1 MVIVQTCPGSRLDWP
16 VDVGPFMETFP
27 FHRIGIQSGS
37 LSFNV
42 EIHDHGTKIIAFSK
56 ACTGEARLDGCC
68 SHCVKIPAEVQ
79 KLVDLAVQAD
89 SRVNHRYLSWKQI
102 QALLA
107 DRTEEVR
114 RWRLKVSLVD
124 PR

>member
-1 MVIVQTCPGSRLDWP
+1 
-16 VDVGPFMETFP
+16 METFP

-42 EIHDHGTKIIAFSK
+42 EIHDRGTKVIAFSK
-56 ACTGEARLDGCC
+56 ACTGEARLDGC

-79 KLVDLAVQAD
+79 KLADLAVQAV

-107 DRTEEVR
+107 DCTEEVR
-114 RWRLKVSLVD
+114 RWQLKVSLVD